1 MAVISQPAF
10 PVIYGICLDAEAI
23 WLGKAPENA
32 QRPVLLSHGAYE
44 IREGLAPLLDLLDR
58 HSIKS
63 TFFVPGITADRYPDS
78 IREIHRRGHELAS
91 HGHGHKPPAT
101 LSAAEEKSELLR
113 GMQSLSDITGE
124 KPLTWRSPSWEWS
137 DRTLDYLLEAGIT
150 VSANFFD
157 RVRPYRHERNGK
169 PLSLVELPV
178 QWHLADAPYFM
189 YGGQIGRVVRTA
201 REVGELWTE
210 EFDGA
215 YQWPG
220 AYFHLTL
227 HVQLIGHPGRLA
239 MLDRLTAYFTSQP
252 RARFMTCGEVAAMV
266 P

>member
-1 MAVISQPAF
+1 MAENF

-32 QRPVLLSHGAYE
+32 QRPVLLSHGTYE

-58 HSIKS
+58 HEVKT
-63 TFFVPGITADRYPDS
+63 TFFVPGITADRYPDA

-113 GMQSLSDITGE
+113 GMQSLSSITGV
-124 KPLTWRSPSWEWS
+124 KPLVWRSPSWEWS

-150 VSANFFD
+150 TSANFFD
-157 RVRPYRHERNGK
+157 RVRPYRHVRGGK
-169 PLSLVELPV
+169 PLPLVELPV

-189 YGGQIGRVVRTA
+189 YGGQIGRVIRTA
-201 REVGELWTE
+201 REVGELWRE

-215 YQWPG
+215 YGWPG

-227 HVQLIGHPGRLA
+227 HVQLIAHPGRLA
-239 MLDRLTAYFTSQP
+239 MLDRFTSYIRSQP
-252 RARFMTCGEVAAMV
+252 RARFMTCGEVAATV
-266 P
+266 A